1 MSGSMLQHAAFKA
14 SISSEV
20 ASGLL
25 GGVATEMSG
34 NMLYARSLQGIDIV
48 VSGLGRGSWR
58 GVAGTWEEKS
68 LNSWALARV
77 KELLLSADTV
87 SFPQGTARVIEVSSC
102 TGDATLVTVRK
113 KKRVGY
119 SFEITIKFNGEI
131 TSSGEPKNLEGSVK
145 LLEAAYGELDDLQ
158 VEVTLKDR
166 TVPANE
172 KSRVSDAIGKSFLP
186 VLRQQLALFEAEL
199 EER

>member
-1 MSGSMLQHAAFKA
+1 MEALKKATGYTYWVRQDTQQAAPAPVHRRLSATDIAEQNTAQAPPLGSVWNQ
-14 SISSEV
+14 
-20 ASGLL
+20 
-25 GGVATEMSG
+25 
-34 NMLYARSLQGIDIV
+34 
-48 VSGLGRGSWR
+48 
-58 GVAGTWEEKS
+58 AGTWEEKS

>member
-1 MSGSMLQHAAFKA
+1 MEALKKATGYTYWVRQDTQQAAPAPVHRKLSATDIAQQNTAQAPPLGSVWNQ
-14 SISSEV
+14 
-20 ASGLL
+20 
-25 GGVATEMSG
+25 
-34 NMLYARSLQGIDIV
+34 
-48 VSGLGRGSWR
+48 
-58 GVAGTWEEKS
+58 AGTWEEKS
-68 LNSWALARV
+68 LNSWALGRV

-119 SFEITIKFNGEI
+119 SFEITIKFDGEI

-158 VEVTLKDR
+158 VEVSLKDR
-166 TVPANE
+166 TVPVNE

-186 VLRQQLALFEAEL
+186 VLRQKLALFEAEL
-199 EER
+199 EQR